1 MKKTI
6 PRHLITIDLDG
17 TTLANDST
25 ISPLTLAVL
34 RHLDQL
40 SHIIVIVTGRPYRSA
55 KHLYETLGI
64 DQPLVNF
71 NGALCHYPSHPNWRG
86 SYHIGLDR
94 FIALDVS
101 RRRVALKSNL
111 IIVEEKD
118 HIFSTSLDLP
128 QNEYF
133 PDAKVH
139 PPIIL
144 TDKALK
150 AKPTAVTIFTA
161 EKDQARAKEQLLAL
175 YGKEADVRTWGG
187 VMPCLEM
194 VSKGVTKGL
203 ALKHLMAYYD
213 IDPHYT
219 LAFGDEDND
228 KEMLQLAHHGVA
240 MANAIDDLK
249 VIADDVTPYSNDE
262 DGLVLYLINYFHLDD
277 LAF

>member
-1 MKKTI
+1 MQ
-6 PRHLITIDLDG
+6 RHLITLDLDG

-25 ISPLTLAVL
+25 VSQLTINVL
-34 RHLDQL
+34 RYLDQL
-40 SHIIVIVTGRPYRSA
+40 GHIIVIVTGRPYRSA
-55 KHLYETLGI
+55 KHIYETIAI

-71 NGALCHYPSHPNWRG
+71 NGALCHYPNHPNWKG

-94 FIALDVS
+94 FIALDTS
-101 RRRVALKSNL
+101 RRRKELKSSL

-133 PDAKVH
+133 PNMEKH

-150 AKPTAVTIFTA
+150 ANPTAVTIFTKD
-161 EKDQARAKEQLLAL
+161 EDQATTRDKLLSL
-175 YGKEADVRTWGG
+175 YGRDVDVRTWGG

-203 ALKHLMAYYD
+203 ALKHLTEYYD
-213 IDPHYT
+213 IDPCYS

-228 KEMLQLAHHGVA
+228 REMLQLAGRGVA
-240 MANAIDDLK
+240 MANAIDSLK
-249 VIADDVTPYSNDE
+249 ELADDVTLYSNDE
-262 DGLVLYLINYFHLDD
+262 DGLALYLIDYFKLNDLDFC
-277 LAF
+277 LN